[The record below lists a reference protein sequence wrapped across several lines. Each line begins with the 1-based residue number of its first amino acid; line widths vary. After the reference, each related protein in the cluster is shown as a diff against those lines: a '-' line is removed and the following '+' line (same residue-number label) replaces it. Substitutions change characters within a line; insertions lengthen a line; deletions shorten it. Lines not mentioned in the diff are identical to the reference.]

1 MKKILL
7 LLPIIGIYS
16 SLFAQAPTV
25 NNVMAEQREGTK
37 YIEFSAEMT
46 GKTGDGIQ
54 NRVNVEF
61 WYKGDI
67 YDAGA
72 QWVKIS
78 EIKSINFAGE
88 AAENATELF
97 KNEGHEIDPS
107 TGFYKAASFQIPDIT
122 TDAPMNKIFLWDAG
136 KESDNFSSNNAQIK
150 IIAFYTKMDEFG
162 SEKPAAEQVSGWDGI
177 GEFDLGGSSGGG
189 L

>member
-16 SLFAQAPTV
+16 SLCAQAPTV
-25 NNVMAEQREGTK
+25 INIIAEQRAGTK

-54 NRVNVEF
+54 NRINVEF
-61 WYKGDI
+61 WFKGDI
-67 YDAGA
+67 NDAGA

-88 AAENATELF
+88 AAENATELL
-97 KNEGHEIDPS
+97 KNEGNEFDPS

-122 TDAPMNKIFLWDAG
+122 DAPMNKVFLWDAG
-136 KESDNFSSNNAQIK
+136 KESDNFSSANAQIK
-150 IIAFYTKMDEFG
+150 IIAFYTKRDEFG

-177 GEFDLGGSSGGG
+177 GEFNLGGDPGAN
-189 L
+189 